1 MYEYELHQARAAEL
15 RRRAADERLA
25 RDVVRGARTARAA
38 RSAAAERAGGGAESE
53 SHTHRLRRLR
63 FPRTA

>member
-1 MYEYELHQARAAEL
+1 MYEYELHQARSAEL

-25 RDVVRGARTARAA
+25 RTVARGARAA
-38 RSAAAERAGGGAESE
+38 RRAAEERASGGAESE

>member
-1 MYEYELHQARAAEL
+1 MYEYELHQARSAEL

-25 RDVVRGARTARAA
+25 RAVARGARAA
-38 RSAAAERAGGGAESE
+38 RGAAAERAGGGAESE
-53 SHTHRLRRLR
+53 SHTHRPRRLR

>member
-1 MYEYELHQARAAEL
+1 MYEYEFHQARSAEL

-25 RDVVRGARTARAA
+25 AAVVRNARAA
-38 RSAAAERAGGGAESE
+38 RRAAAERANGGAESE
-53 SHTHRLRRLR
+53 SHTHRPRRLR

>member
-1 MYEYELHQARAAEL
+1 MYEYELHQARSAEL

-25 RDVVRGARTARAA
+25 RTVARGARAA
-38 RSAAAERAGGGAESE
+38 RRAAAERASGGAESE
-53 SHTHRLRRLR
+53 SHTQRLRRLR